1 MTRWSASLVA
11 AVVGL
16 AVLQGSASAQ
26 TAGVIARTGASERWV
41 FTTDGKEMGTQTA
54 QCVAV
59 RPGQSDWK
67 FALDL
72 RAPSQGRTVVVTM
85 SGTFTIAANGA
96 PVAMSLTADA
106 DGSKQRATYTFAG
119 KKATARITVGGQN
132 VSRGAALS
140 GSETLQL
147 NNVITLMSFTTQAVR
162 PQAGKVST
170 ASIFAAGA
178 LQTMKLTLT
187 AQPKTETI
195 TVAGKRVECVVVDA
209 APIAN
214 RFWCDAGTGEL
225 LKVAAPAQALVIERR

>member
-1 MTRWSASLVA
+1 MTSQPA
-11 AVVGL
+11 AT
-16 AVLQGSASAQ
+16 AQ
-26 TAGVIARTGASERWV
+26 AGGVIARKGASERWG
-41 FTTDGKEMGTQTA
+41 FTANGKEMGSQTA

-72 RAPSQGRTVVVTM
+72 RVPSQGAAVAVTM
-85 SGTFTIAANGA
+85 SGTFTIAANGTPIA
-96 PVAMSLTADA
+96 LALEADA
-106 DGSKQRATYTFAG
+106 AGSKQRAAYTFAG
-119 KKATARITVGGQN
+119 KKATARITVGGQ
-132 VSRGAALS
+132 SITRDAALG

-147 NNVITLMSFTTQAVR
+147 NNLITLMSFTTQTVR
-162 PQAGKVST
+162 PQAGKVVT
-170 ASIFAAGA
+170 ASIFAASA

-214 RFWCDAGTGEL
+214 KFWCDARTGEL